1 MLGAASIIS
10 RAVSAPARWPADRG
24 SPLAVAH
31 RPLPSEM
38 MATWMAPLF
47 GRVLERDSIEVK
59 EGIAASLISIIAN
72 YSVKQSKYT
81 INKMGPRLFRA
92 YFSRVARI
100 NASM

>member
-1 MLGAASIIS
+1 MIS

-24 SPLAVAH
+24 SPLAIAH

-38 MATWMAPLF
+38 MATWMPPLF
-47 GRVLERDSIEVK
+47 GRVLEPDSIEVK
-59 EGIAASLISIIAN
+59 EDIAASLNELVSAN
-72 YSVKQSKYT
+72 YSVIQSKSAHQKIRSRWFGT
-81 INKMGPRLFRA
+81 

>member
-38 MATWMAPLF
+38 MATWMPALF
-47 GRVLERDSIEVK
+47 GRVLEPDSIEVK
-59 EGIAASLISIIAN
+59 EGIPASLPISYYKLLYNI
-72 YSVKQSKYT
+72 KYNT
-81 INKMGPRLFRA
+81 PKKNAPAWTPLLFLSRGPD
-92 YFSRVARI
+92 
-100 NASM
+100 